1 MLKYEEYVLESKVVE
16 LLLEKKITF
25 EEDFQEII
33 SILSGKGD
41 KIAKELMSLNNADLK
56 MNQNIISLSD
66 NKNAI
71 NFLSSDKKITKK
83 IIIDSG
89 RTHSTYHDM
98 MVIMGFQDPTGEH
111 IFPNGTIGTVK
122 QVIQHPADPDR
133 MLAHFVS
140 DVPINGVAECI
151 INVLGLGDIEI
162 NSKPSSMNV
171 GRFIN
176 RILTVA
182 GITFTPKQVEDFVN
196 KFKTE
201 FDTIKHDVFRKF
213 KLVSGE
219 DIKKYYN
226 EDSYEKPTRGSL
238 WNSCMRYNRCGN
250 YLDIYVKNP
259 NKVSMLVLFDKTKDK
274 IKGRALV
281 WKLDNPKKDGVGRI
295 FLDRIY
301 VRDDADVY
309 LFTEYAKKNGWLY
322 KSNQNNMPEDIYGDE
337 IKLDVELENYDF
349 QYYPYLDTLAY
360 KIPTED
366 HPILFTN
373 YNIKNVRYI
382 YTMRSTE
389 GGFSR
394 HNNF

>member
-1 MLKYEEYVLESKVVE
+1 MLKYEEYILENKVVK
-16 LLLEKKITF
+16 LLLENKITF

-41 KIAKELMSLNNADLK
+41 TIAKELMLLNNADLK

-71 NFLSSDKKITKK
+71 NFLSDKKITKK
-83 IIIDSG
+83 VIINNG
-89 RTHSTYHDM
+89 RTYATWNEM
-98 MVIMGFQDPTGEH
+98 MATMGFQDPTGEH

-122 QVIQHPADPDR
+122 QIVPHPGDPGI
-133 MLAHFVS
+133 MLAHFVA
-140 DVPINGVAECI
+140 DAPINGVTECI
-151 INVLGLGDIEI
+151 INVLGLGDAET
-162 NSKPSSMNV
+162 NKPSSMNI

-201 FDTIKHDVFRKF
+201 FDTIKNDVFRKF

-226 EDSYEKPTRGSL
+226 ENSYEKPAKGSL
-238 WNSCMRYNRCGN
+238 WNSCMRYNKCGD
-250 YLDIYVKNP
+250 YLDIYVKNT
-259 NKVSMLVLFDKTKDK
+259 NQISMLVLFDKTKDK

-309 LFTEYAKKNGWLY
+309 LFIEYAKKNGWLY
-322 KSNQNNMPEDIYGDE
+322 KLHQNNMPEDIYGDE
-337 IKLDVELENYDF
+337 IKLDVKLENSDF
-349 QYYPYLDTLAY
+349 DYYPYLDTLAY
-360 KIPTED
+360 KITKED
-366 HPILFTN
+366 TTLFTN
-373 YNIKNVRYI
+373 YNIKNIKYI
-382 YTMRSTE
+382 HTMRSTE
-389 GGFSR
+389 GGISR
-394 HNNF
+394 HNNFLIY

>member
-16 LLLEKKITF
+16 LLLENKITF

-33 SILSGKGD
+33 SILSEKGD

-71 NFLSSDKKITKK
+71 NFLSADKKSVTKK
-83 IIIDSG
+83 IIVNSG
-89 RTHSTYHDM
+89 RTHTTFHDM

-122 QVIQHPADPDR
+122 QILPHPDDNTR
-133 MLAHFVS
+133 MLAHFVA
-140 DVPINGVAECI
+140 DVPVNGVTECI
-151 INVLGLGDIEI
+151 INVLGLGDVEI
-162 NSKPSSMNV
+162 NNKPSSMNI

-201 FDTIKHDVFRKF
+201 FDTIKHDVYRKF

-219 DIKKYYN
+219 DIRKYYN
-226 EDSYEKPTRGSL
+226 ESFYETPVKGSL
-238 WNSCMRYNRCGN
+238 WNSCMRYNACSD
-250 YLDIYVKNP
+250 YLEIYVKNP
-259 NKVSMLVLFDKTKDK
+259 KQINMLVLFDKTK

-281 WKLDNPKKDGVGRI
+281 WKLDNPKKDEVGKT

-301 VRDDADVY
+301 VRDDADAY
-309 LFTEYAKKNGWLY
+309 LFIEYAKKNNWIY
-322 KSNQNNMPEDIYGDE
+322 KSSQNNSPGAIVGGE
-337 IKLDVELENYDF
+337 IKLDVELENFDF
-349 QYYPYLDTLAY
+349 TYYPYLDTLAY
-360 KIPTED
+360 KITKD
-366 HPILFTN
+366 TKTLLTN
-373 YNIKNVRYI
+373 YNISTVKQVYV
-382 YTMRSTE
+382 MRNTD
-389 GGFSR
+389 GGSGL